1 MPIKTLFSIPN
12 LLTLANLFLG
22 CMAIHFLFHDEI
34 LSVLVCIILAL
45 LADFL
50 DGYAARALNMASPIG
65 KELDSLADMV
75 SFGLVPGLLMYTL
88 LSGSIEHS
96 DSVLSFR
103 TALPFLGFIITL
115 FSALRLAIFN
125 LDETQ
130 TDHFRGLATPAN
142 TIFFLG
148 VFLIVKEDMFGLAEY
163 LMQPL
168 MLLILIFVFSYLLI
182 SPIKMFK
189 LKPVLRWK
197 DGYWRQTILLI
208 LAIPAFIFLKEAALA
223 FLVLLYILLSL
234 SRQAEGE
241 GVRHK

>member
-22 CMAIHFLFHDEI
+22 CMAIHFLFHDEN
-34 LSVLVCIILAL
+34 LSVLVCIFLAL

-50 DGYAARALNMASPIG
+50 DGYAARALNVASPIG

-88 LSGSIEHS
+88 LGGSIENS
-96 DSVLSFR
+96 DSFLS
-103 TALPFLGFIITL
+103 AWSGLPFLGFIITL

-130 TDHFRGLATPAN
+130 TDHFKGLATPAN
-142 TIFFLG
+142 TVFFLG
-148 VFLIVKEDMFGLAEY
+148 VFFIAKEDMFGLADY
-163 LMQPL
+163 LMQPII
-168 MLLILIFVFSYLLI
+168 LLILIFVFSYLLI
-182 SPIKMFK
+182 SPFRMFK
-189 LKPVLRWK
+189 LKPALRWK

-208 LAIPAFIFLKEAALA
+208 IAIPTFIFLKEAALA

-234 SRQAEGE
+234 T
-241 GVRHK
+241 RHPEAGRRKG

>member
-34 LSVLVCIILAL
+34 LWVLVCISLAL

-50 DGYAARALNMASPIG
+50 DGYAARALGIASPIG

-75 SFGLVPGLLMYTL
+75 SFGLVPGIMMYLLLTE
-88 LSGSIEHS
+88 SADGSENF
-96 DSVLSFR
+96 L
-103 TALPFLGFIITL
+103 AAWEGLPFLGFIITI

-130 TDHFRGLATPAN
+130 TDHFKGLATPAN

-148 VFLIVKEDMFGLAEY
+148 VFFIAKEDMFGLRY
-163 LMQPL
+163 YIMHPLFLL
-168 MLLILIFVFSYLLI
+168 MLTLLFSYLLI
-182 SPIKMFK
+182 SPFKMFK
-189 LKPVLRWK
+189 PKPALRWK
-197 DGYWRQTILLI
+197 DGYWQQSILLI
-208 LAIPAFIFLKEAALA
+208 VAIPAFIFLKEAALA

-234 SRQAEGE
+234 SRQLETG
-241 GVRHK
+241 R